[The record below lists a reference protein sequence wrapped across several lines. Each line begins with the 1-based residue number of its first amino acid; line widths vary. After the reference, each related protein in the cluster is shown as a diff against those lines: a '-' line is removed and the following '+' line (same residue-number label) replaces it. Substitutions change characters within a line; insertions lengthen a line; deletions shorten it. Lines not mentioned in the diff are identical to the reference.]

1 MKKEIRILLIED
13 VAADV
18 VLINHELRSGGLAFS
33 AAHVATREEFLHE
46 LREQPPDIILSDHG
60 LPEFDGFTAL
70 SIAREHHPD
79 IPFIFVTGSMGEEL
93 AITSL
98 RDGATDY
105 VLKSRMSNL
114 VPAVQR
120 ALHLAHERSKR
131 RQAERELR
139 ESEERFRLLISG
151 VKDYALF
158 MLDPNGLISSW
169 NPGAELVLGYPASEV
184 MGQHFERFYRQDD
197 QAQGRPAQDL
207 QIATSANRFD
217 GEGWRLRKDQS
228 PFWAHV
234 DIRSLRDEG
243 GKLRGFTQVIR
254 DVTERMRYEE
264 SLRKSEE
271 RYRQLVELSPD
282 GLLVLTQGRIS
293 FVNTAGGRLL
303 GAGEIGQVL
312 GRSLLEFVPPAAR
325 EALERRLAAV
335 ATGHEEAEADPT
347 AADSPERSPP
357 AAVEVT
363 VLRSK
368 GPVAVVE
375 MALNAITFEGSPAVQ
390 VILHDVTAA
399 RAAAVALR
407 ESEAR
412 KAAIMETSLDAIV
425 SIDHHGIVREWNPA
439 AERIFGYA
447 RDQALG
453 QRLDSLIVP
462 AATAEKYLPGL
473 ADYLMTGVGSLI
485 GRPIEILAR
494 RSNDEQFPIELALT
508 QIPASEPPAFTAFI
522 RDITDRKAADEA
534 LRQSESRKA
543 AVLETAL
550 DAIVSIDSENKV
562 IEWNPAAERIFGYS
576 RELAMGRDMAEL
588 IVPRSNLEVRR
599 KGLARFLQSGRGRML
614 GHRIEVMAMRANG
627 AEFPVEL
634 TVTKIPGDGPPVY
647 TSFIRDITDRR
658 RTEEALRK
666 SEERFRLLVEGV
678 EDYAIYML
686 DTHGRITTWNAGAE
700 RIEGYRAQ
708 EIIGRRFHRFYT
720 TEDAERKKPDQAL
733 AVATAEGRFH
743 DERWQVRKDG
753 SHYWASFVITAL
765 RDERGKLTGF
775 SAIAR
780 DVTKRKHAEDEIR
793 RLNTELEARVQE
805 RTAELEAAYREMEAF
820 SYSISHDLRAPLIHI
835 AGFVDMLKNDLG
847 SKLDEKSRRHLQ
859 TICDSTENM
868 GRMIA
873 DLLTFSRIGRAD
885 LHRVRFN
892 LGDTVREVRRDLQA
906 QMQGRTITWRVPEL
920 PDVFGDPFLLR
931 QAIFNLLSNAVK
943 YTRNRPEARIELS
956 VETNDQEHTFAV
968 RDNGAGFDMKY
979 YSKLFGVFQRLH
991 SASEFDGTG
1000 IGLANVRRIIQRHGG
1015 RTWAEGVVN
1024 EGATFYFT
1032 LPVITADT

>member
-18 VLINHELRSGGLAFS
+18 ILINHELRSGGLAFS
-33 AAHVATREEFLHE
+33 ATHVTTREEFLHA
-46 LREQPPDIILSDHG
+46 LKHQPPDVILSDHG

-70 SIAREHHPD
+70 SIAREKFPD

-93 AITSL
+93 AINSL

-120 ALHLAHERSKR
+120 ALHLTHERTKR
-131 RQAERELR
+131 KQAERELR
-139 ESEERFRLLISG
+139 ESDDRFRLLISG

-158 MLDPNGLISSW
+158 LLDPHGRISSW
-169 NPGAELVLGYPASEV
+169 NAGAELVLGYAASEV
-184 MGQHFERFYRQDD
+184 MGQTFARLYRIEDGTQGGPEDD
-197 QAQGRPAQDL
+197 L
-207 QIATSANRFD
+207 KIATTANRFE

-234 DIRSLRDEG
+234 DIRSLRDESG
-243 GKLRGFTQVIR
+243 HLRGFTQVIR

-264 SLRKSEE
+264 SLQRSEE
-271 RYRQLVELSPD
+271 RYRRLVELSPE
-282 GLLVLTQGRIS
+282 GLLVLTQGCIS
-293 FVNTAGGRLL
+293 FINTSGGRLL
-303 GAGEIGQVL
+303 GVRDVGKVL
-312 GRSLLEFVPPAAR
+312 GRSLLEFIQPAAR
-325 EALERRLAAV
+325 QSVECLLAEIGDGNREPA
-335 ATGHEEAEADPT
+335 AGPAD
-347 AADSPERSPP
+347 AGAGKNPP
-357 AAVEVT
+357 AFGEAAL
-363 VLRSK
+363 LRSD
-368 GPVAVVE
+368 GTEAQVE
-375 MALNAITFEGSPAVQ
+375 LALNAITFEGRPAVQ
-390 VILHDVTAA
+390 VILHDVTVA

-407 ESEAR
+407 QSEAR

-425 SIDHHGIVREWNPA
+425 SIDHHGVVREWNPA
-439 AERIFGYA
+439 AERIFRYE

-453 QRLDSLIVP
+453 RRLDALIVP
-462 AATAEKYLPGL
+462 SATAEKYLPGL

-494 RSNDEQFPIELALT
+494 RANDEQFPIELALT

-534 LRQSESRKA
+534 LRRSESRKA

-550 DAIVSIDSENKV
+550 DAIVSIDSDNKV

-588 IVPRSNLEVRR
+588 IVPRANVEVRR
-599 KGLARFLQSGRGRML
+599 KGLTRFLQSGRGRML

-634 TVTKIPGDGPPVY
+634 TVTKIPGEGPPVF

-753 SHYWASFVITAL
+753 THYWASFVITAL
-765 RDERGKLTGF
+765 RDESGKLTGF

-780 DVTKRKHAEDEIR
+780 DVTTRKHAEDEIR
-793 RLNTELEARVQE
+793 RLNTELEARVEE
-805 RTAELEAAYREMEAF
+805 RTAELQAAYHEMEAF

-835 AGFVDMLKNDLG
+835 AGFVDMLKHDLG
-847 SKLDEKSRRHLQ
+847 SKLDEKSSRHLQ
-859 TICDSTENM
+859 TICDSSENM

-873 DLLTFSRIGRAD
+873 DLLAFSRIGRAE
-885 LHRVRFN
+885 LHTVRFN

-906 QMQGRTITWRVPEL
+906 QMQGRNLTWSVPEL

-943 YTRNRPEARIELS
+943 YTRNRTDARIELA
-956 VETNDQEHTFAV
+956 VETTDKEHIVAV

-991 SASEFDGTG
+991 SSSEFEGTG

-1015 RTWAEGVVN
+1015 RTWAEGNVD
-1024 EGATFYFT
+1024 EGATFFFT
-1032 LPVITADT
+1032 MPVITEDA